1 MPEHWEPRSAS
12 GDGTTAYRRPRPGTR
27 TGRVWEIAD
36 AITDERGR
44 LATVAEVRD
53 RVVAEAGNGR
63 TANTQYYHWKAH
75 RAARREA
82 GAPAPSAASPAPD
95 VSPQSLRVAPDGR
108 IVVPAA
114 MREAMRIRPD
124 GRVSARVENGELRV
138 ISSTVAVEQVQA
150 SMRRYKQPE
159 ESVVD
164 EFLAERRTLWGE
176 E

>member
-1 MPEHWEPRSAS
+1 M
-12 GDGTTAYRRPRPGTR
+12 
-27 TGRVWEIAD
+27 
-36 AITDERGR
+36 
-44 LATVAEVRD
+44 AEVRE

-75 RAARREA
+75 RAARKGNDAPEPD
-82 GAPAPSAASPAPD
+82 GANPMGD

-114 MREAMRIRPD
+114 MRDAMRIGPD

-138 ISSTVAVEQVQA
+138 ISSAVAVQQVQA
-150 SMRRYKQPE
+150 RMLRYKKPG

-164 EFLAERRTLWGE
+164 EFLAERRRLWGE
-176 E
+176 D